1 MKSPRQPRIGR
12 NYQIAKRHGFLLLN
26 TDKIAYVTQAS
37 ECAFVVS
44 QNEDLPY
51 EVKLEILKEN
61 YEHSD
66 EKLYVAFEEKD
77 SGKLSQIISRSLPKG
92 EETLHGLTIQFE
104 VKHSYF
110 NSLVK
115 AVNGISYAII
125 NRLLPVSTDFCRLIE
140 YPDEYFTS
148 LLANIP
154 HDLTIDRKDKDQF
167 YALRK
172 VLACDLKSPPVI
184 VNGSFGTG
192 KTRLLAVITNCI
204 IQHGKARKEPVRVLI
219 CAHHQ
224 ASADH
229 FIENYFGK
237 MFSRRSDIELVRL
250 TSNKYYVRS
259 RDFRD
264 LYQTSWEY
272 IQNIALPLPQCLVVV
287 TTFLTAPSL
296 SKVPAYQGVFT
307 HILLDEGSQTREPE
321 AIAPLS
327 LAGPGTKLVIAGD
340 SKQVIYK
347 HTLHIYVINALF
359 DVIVGWSIA
368 ACIRRRGSRKRFKVF
383 FTGKASRVVQAVW

>member
-1 MKSPRQPRIGR
+1 M
-12 NYQIAKRHGFLLLN
+12 N

-44 QNEDLPY
+44 QIEDIPY
-51 EVKLEILKEN
+51 EVKLEIMKEN

-77 SGKLSQIISRSLPKG
+77 SGKLSQIISSNLPKG

-154 HDLTIDRKDKDQF
+154 RDLTIDRKDKDQF

-237 MFSRRSDIELVRL
+237 MFSRRRDIELVRL
-250 TSNKYYVRS
+250 TSNYYTARS
-259 RDFRD
+259 RYFRD
-264 LYQTSWEY
+264 LYQTSREY
-272 IQNIALPLPQCLVVV
+272 IQSITLPLPQCLVVV
-287 TTFLTAPSL
+287 TTFLTVPSL

-321 AIAPLS
+321 AIAPLC

-340 SKQVIYK
+340 SKQVI
-347 HTLHIYVINALF
+347 
-359 DVIVGWSIA
+359 
-368 ACIRRRGSRKRFKVF
+368 
-383 FTGKASRVVQAVW
+383 